1 MSRRG
6 EMQEIGQVATQASI
20 VRSDETYRGKQA
32 LDYSVGVSSES
43 VGATGIC
50 MHLVKLPPGA
60 RAKAH
65 LHENHETAI
74 YVISGEVEMQHG
86 HKLEHRDIVRAGE
99 YVYIPAGVPHVPF
112 NASQAEAVA
121 VIART
126 DPHEQESVRLL
137 PELDGE

>member
-1 MSRRG
+1 MFRQG
-6 EMQEIGQVATQASI
+6 EMQEIEGAATRASV
-20 VRSDETYRGKQA
+20 VRSEEMYRGKQA
-32 LDYSVGVSSES
+32 LDYSVGVSAET

-74 YVISGEVEMQHG
+74 YVISGEVEMLHG
-86 HKLEHRDIVRAGE
+86 ENLEHRDVVRAGE

-112 NASQAEAVA
+112 NASGAEAVA
-121 VIART
+121 VLART

-137 PELDGE
+137 PELDPE